1 MSKKEKLCVKKTVEH
16 MRGACVIVEDKRKMP
31 WYMAIP
37 IAGAMAISAISGG
50 IVALGQGNIKE
61 KNETV
66 ASDSYEELTEQED
79 TGNNEEK
86 NNYEVYV
93 EQQEI
98 PTEKNIIDR
107 ACPTTSS
114 NVSGLYCL

>member
-1 MSKKEKLCVKKTVEH
+1 

-86 NNYEVYV
+86 
-93 EQQEI
+93 
-98 PTEKNIIDR
+98 K
-107 ACPTTSS
+107 
-114 NVSGLYCL
+114 